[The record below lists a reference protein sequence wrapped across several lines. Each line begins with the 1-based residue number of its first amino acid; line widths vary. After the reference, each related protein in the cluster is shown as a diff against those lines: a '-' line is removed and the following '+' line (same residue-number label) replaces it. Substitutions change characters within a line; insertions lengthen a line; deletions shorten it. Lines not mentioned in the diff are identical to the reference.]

1 MYVQNWRNK
10 QYNMQDATIKFT
22 AKHQQQCTF
31 LTLAGKPSINCGLLI
46 FSALNASV
54 NTTVKSEQVQSSAK
68 FSSTFN
74 VCTRGSFFSYA
85 YCCWQ
90 PLNVE
95 LHDAQSRTYG
105 LKAQVGV
112 IGEVLRGEGDGDA
125 DYLPPTRGSNVCQPL
140 KHLLVPLTIPRVK
153 TEICWKRTFYT
164 SESFTPQIHV

>member
-1 MYVQNWRNK
+1 MLAVSTIFKFTSVSSANSLIWSSMTLIERRNKTFDWWTICNVTVQNWRNE
-10 QYNMQDATIKFT
+10 QYNMQDATIKCT

-46 FSALNASV
+46 FSALNSSV

-74 VCTRGSFFSYA
+74 VCTRGS
-85 YCCWQ
+85 
-90 PLNVE
+90 
-95 LHDAQSRTYG
+95 
-105 LKAQVGV
+105 
-112 IGEVLRGEGDGDA
+112 
-125 DYLPPTRGSNVCQPL
+125 NVCQLL
-140 KHLLVPLTIPRVK
+140 KHLQVTLTIPRAT